1 MAKLTPKQTEMVVAM
16 YKQHPAPALFD
27 TPGEKSAYAALFKK
41 GMVHC
46 VSGPE
51 KWCPTGGGN
60 AIEAMLTPEG
70 AAAAAEATGDSSKR
84 ASISASHSGSKGK
97 KDAKRSSSS
106 RRMTKKA
113 TTKGIEFT
121 IEHPSGKVD
130 HYAYTGSRYEK
141 NGKATAKG
149 SLPKYIQEAFDEART
164 ELPPSKS
171 TTKRK
176 SAAKKSTTK
185 RKSAAKKSSS
195 AQMDLFADAPAPK
208 RKPSTKKATTKK
220 ATTKRKP
227 STKKA
232 TTKRKSSTKR
242 KSAPRLPAL
251 RALPRDRYPGREAE
265 KTRLLHAM
273 FADNGRAFG
282 QLTSD
287 EAFILATALEY
298 DNPRHR
304 PEGELRGARL
314 SPTLNETLIV
324 EDFAPNQLRALRGLM
339 SLGLVEID
347 RVNKRTTRG
356 YSRPTPSTSVVRL
369 SPEGR
374 KFARTYVPSFDVD
387 AGPALQDGAFSPRRG
402 RPTLARRRSRR

>member
-208 RKPSTKKATTKK
+208 RKPSTKKATTK
-220 ATTKRKP
+220 
-227 STKKA
+227 
-232 TTKRKSSTKR
+232 RKSSTKR